1 MPYHRDRSLLEHHLD
16 EQSAGGVD
24 LVNLWAVLLTGLLA
38 GGVSCA
44 AVQGGLLAGL
54 VTRQQRAEAAATPKK
69 GRTPQDGPGA
79 TATAISQP
87 AGSWRGQLGD
97 DLAPVAGFLAG
108 KLVSHTLFGALLG
121 ALGSAIELSAHLRAT
136 VQILAGLLIVA
147 FGLAQLGVPGFKGF
161 TLSPPDSWVRLVRIR
176 ARSTSAFAPAIL
188 GFAAILIPCGVTIS
202 VMAIAMTTGSA
213 WQGATTM
220 SVFVIGTA
228 PLFTLI
234 GYAAN
239 KAATSWK
246 GRLATA
252 TGLVVF
258 AAGLY
263 TFNGGLTLMGSPLAA
278 QNLTRAVGIGQAA
291 APDASTVTVTEGIQ
305 TGVITVTAGRYSPA
319 NLALKSGFPTTLIFR
334 SQDAFGCVA
343 ALEVPSVGVQA
354 VLPATGDT
362 PIDLGVIKAGQ
373 IDYSCSM
380 GMYSGTITVT

>member
-1 MPYHRDRSLLEHHLD
+1 M
-16 EQSAGGVD
+16 
-24 LVNLWAVLLTGLLA
+24 NLWAVLLTGLLA

-54 VTRQQRAEAAATPKK
+54 VTRQQRTVAAPKPQKARTLLDEPSATAAATQ
-69 GRTPQDGPGA
+69 RAD
-79 TATAISQP
+79 
-87 AGSWRGQLGD
+87 SWRGQVGD
-97 DLAPVAGFLAG
+97 DLAPVAGFLVG

-136 VQILAGLLIVA
+136 VQILAGLLIIA

-161 TLSPPDSWVRLVRIR
+161 TLSPPDSWVHLVRVR
-176 ARSTSAFAPAIL
+176 ARSTSAFAPTIL
-188 GFAAILIPCGVTIS
+188 GFASILIPCGVTVS

-213 WQGATTM
+213 WQGAATM
-220 SVFVIGTA
+220 AVFMIGTA
-228 PLFTLI
+228 PLFSLI

-239 KAATSWK
+239 KAATAWK

-278 QNLTRAVGIGQAA
+278 QNLTRVVGLGQTA
-291 APDASTVTVTEGIQ
+291 APDSSTVTLSEGIQ
-305 TGVITVTAGRYSPA
+305 TGVIAVTAGRYSPA

-343 ALEVPSVGVQA
+343 ALDVPALGVQT

-362 PIDLGVIKAGQ
+362 PIDLGVTKTGQ

-380 GMYSGTITVT
+380 GMYSGTITIS